1 VPLYVDVHFKKMMSQ
16 PSFGFSTSVR
26 LCKISY
32 MQRKGYVSSPFDLQ
46 IDLLVYNIEKEPHL
60 VLEQQVMK

>member
-1 VPLYVDVHFKKMMSQ
+1 
-16 PSFGFSTSVR
+16 
-26 LCKISY
+26 